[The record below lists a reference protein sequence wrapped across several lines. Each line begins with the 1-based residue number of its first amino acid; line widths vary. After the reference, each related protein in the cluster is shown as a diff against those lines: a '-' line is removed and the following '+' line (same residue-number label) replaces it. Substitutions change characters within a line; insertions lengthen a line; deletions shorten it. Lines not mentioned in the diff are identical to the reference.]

1 MNFYITGAYDLFPN
15 ETGGNALN
23 KKSSKKLFQ
32 SESDVEQKFV
42 FQLLTAPAPDGLGI
56 PPVDIQTKVNI
67 RKFTIEKRALK
78 KVYYPDY
85 ILLSGGIPLAIIE
98 AKPAGDRD
106 LAEAYRE
113 ARLYAAELNA
123 MYPSGV
129 APVSFVIASNGVDLW
144 AGPADHQ
151 GPELITEVETLKPYS
166 QDLEWLSQAVGA
178 KALAALA
185 SKVHSALAPQKTW
198 KPRSLVGGQSVQDE
212 PMGMNTFGA
221 TISSDLRQTF
231 TPATREERA
240 KVVREAYITSSRRT
254 RYVQPIDSIIRA
266 ASPFNHGAAQLIE
279 DTGKPS
285 PVVEKIQASRASL
298 EHKVMLLVGGAGAG
312 KTTFVDYLQEVA
324 LPADLRQATL
334 WVHLNMNFAL
344 VNREEIYNWL
354 REEIIMS
361 IRSSFADIDF
371 DELETSKALYS
382 VEINAWNKQASKLLG
397 EGSAQYNTELYNE
410 FKSLKADRHRT
421 AQAYCRYCGGERGK
435 LVIIVLDN
443 CDKRLLEEQLLMFE
457 AAQWLQREF
466 KALIILPLREETY
479 DNHSDEPPLDTAL
492 KDMVF
497 RIEAPP
503 FHNVLSKRVEMA
515 LNQLH
520 SSAKTYRYELQN
532 GMHVDYN
539 AADQAKYLSAIV
551 ASIFA
556 EDRTVS
562 RLVLGL
568 AGGNLRRAFEIF
580 LEFCN
585 SGHIPESEILKIQ
598 RATGTYQIPL
608 YIMLRVLLRQN
619 RRYYD
624 GSKTYLRNLF
634 GTKEAAC
641 PRDYF
646 LHLSVLAWL
655 EKRSN
660 KRSTSRVV
668 GYFPIRD
675 MVNFLATYGF
685 GRDAVIDAITSLAR
699 WHCVLSEDFKVDHLT
714 DATLVKISPAGIV
727 HLELLSDVNYW
738 AAVAEDIY
746 FDDHGL
752 AERIAGRMSDV
763 ASHYNLVTGWQNATE
778 AHEYLERI
786 RLEAVQSA
794 AFVDTNEFADLVDLS
809 GAKAGIL
816 EAAVQLGMHEWSTA
830 KTDYPAGST
839 VECKV
844 ARIQPYGFFVDF
856 NRSVSGLVHINQL
869 PRGVPISAFKVGDR
883 VKVRVVEVRPT
894 ERKVVVDLVL
904 DADCVK

>member
-1 MNFYITGAYDLFPN
+1 LIKKNPNPLF
-15 ETGGNALN
+15 E
-23 KKSSKKLFQ
+23 
-32 SESDVEQKFV
+32 SESDVEQKFI
-42 FQLLTAPAPDGLGI
+42 FPLLATPAPDGLGI
-56 PPVDIQTKVNI
+56 PLIDILTKANI

-78 KVYYPDY
+78 KIYYPDY
-85 ILLSGGIPLAIIE
+85 ILLSEGIPLAIVE
-98 AKPAGDRD
+98 AKPVGDQD

-123 MYPSGV
+123 IYPSGV
-129 APVSFVIASNGVDLW
+129 APVRFVIASNGIDLW

-151 GPELITEVETLKPYS
+151 DPELITKVEALKPYS
-166 QDLEWLSQAVGA
+166 QDLERLSEAVGA

-185 SKVHSALAPQKTW
+185 SKIRSALAPQRTW

-212 PMGMNTFGA
+212 PMTMNTFGA
-221 TISSDLRQTF
+221 TISADLKQTF
-231 TPATREERA
+231 MPSTREERA

-266 ASPFNHGAAQLIE
+266 ASPFNHSTAQLID
-279 DTGKPS
+279 DTGNPT
-285 PVVEKIQASRASL
+285 PVVEKIQGSRASL

-354 REEIIMS
+354 REEIITS
-361 IRSSFADIDF
+361 IRSSYASIDF
-371 DELETSKALYS
+371 DELESSKSLYS
-382 VEINAWNKQASKLLG
+382 VEVNSWNKQASKLLI
-397 EGSAQYNTELYNE
+397 EGSSQYNTELYNE
-410 FKSLKADRHRT
+410 LRGLKADRHRT

-520 SSAKTYRYELQN
+520 SSATTYRYELQN
-532 GMHVDYN
+532 GIHVDYS
-539 AADQAKYLSAIV
+539 ASDQAKYLSAIV

-634 GTKEAAC
+634 STKEAAA

-646 LHLSVLAWL
+646 LHLSVLSWL
-655 EKRSN
+655 NERCSKRSI
-660 KRSTSRVV
+660 SRVI

-675 MVNFLATYGF
+675 IINFLATYGF
-685 GRDAVIDAITSLAR
+685 GRDVVIEAITSLAR
-699 WHCVLSEDFKVDHLT
+699 WHCVLTEDFKVDYLT
-714 DATLVKISPAGIV
+714 DSTLVKISPAGIV

-746 FDDHGL
+746 FDNHAV
-752 AERIAGRMSDV
+752 AEGIADRMSDA
-763 ASHYNLVTGWQNATE
+763 ASHYNLVTGWRNATE
-778 AHEYLERI
+778 AYEYLDGKF
-786 RLEAVQSA
+786 LEAVQSA

-809 GAKAGIL
+809 VARAGIL
-816 EAAVQLGMHEWSTA
+816 QTAAQLGMHEWSTA
-830 KTDYPAGST
+830 KTDYPAGS
-839 VECKV
+839 VIECKI
-844 ARIQPYGFFVDF
+844 ARIKPYGFFVDF
-856 NRSVSGLVHINQL
+856 SKSVSGLVHINQL
-869 PRGVPISAFKVGDR
+869 PKGSSISDFGLGDSVR
-883 VKVRVVEVRPT
+883 VKVLEVRPT
-894 ERKVVVDLVL
+894 ERKVVLTL
-904 DADCVK
+904 ASDAGCTK

>member
-1 MNFYITGAYDLFPN
+1 MNN
-15 ETGGNALN
+15 
-23 KKSSKKLFQ
+23 KSSKGLFE
-32 SESDVEQKFV
+32 SESDVEQKFL
-42 FQLLTAPAPDGLGI
+42 FQFLTAPAPDGLGI
-56 PPVDIQTKVNI
+56 SAVNIQTKVNI
-67 RKFTIEKRALK
+67 RKFTIGKRSLK
-78 KVYYPDY
+78 KIYYPDY
-85 ILLSGGIPLAIIE
+85 ILLSDGIPLVIVE
-98 AKPAGDRD
+98 AKPVEDRD

-113 ARLYAAELNA
+113 SRLYAGELNA
-123 MYPSGV
+123 MYHSGL
-129 APVSFVIASNGVDLW
+129 APVSFVIASNGMELW

-151 GPELITEVETLKPYS
+151 DPHLVAKVEALKPYS
-166 QDLEWLSQAVGA
+166 QELEWLSQAVGA

-185 SKVHSALAPQKTW
+185 SKVQSALEPKKNW

-221 TISSDLRQTF
+221 TISSDLKQTF
-231 TPATREERA
+231 MPSTREERA

-266 ASPFNHGAAQLIE
+266 ASPFNHGNARLIE

-285 PVVEKIQASRASL
+285 PVLEKIKGARSAL

-324 LPADLRQATL
+324 LPSNIRSNTL
-334 WVHLNMNFAL
+334 WVHLNMNFAS
-344 VNREEIYNWL
+344 VNREEIYKWL
-354 REEIIMS
+354 REEIVIS

-371 DELETSKALYS
+371 DELETVKALYS

-397 EGSAQYNTELYNE
+397 DGSIQYNTELYNE
-410 FKSLKADRHRT
+410 LKSLKADRHRT

-539 AADQAKYLSAIV
+539 ASDQAKYLSAVV

-634 GTKEAAC
+634 STKEAAA

-646 LHLSVLAWL
+646 LHLSILTWL
-655 EKRSN
+655 SNRVGKRSV
-660 KRSTSRVV
+660 SRVV

-675 MVNFLATYGF
+675 MVAFLATYGF
-685 GRDAVIDAITSLAR
+685 GRDAVIDAVTSLAR
-699 WHCVLSEDFKVDHLT
+699 WHCVLSEDFKVDDLT

-727 HLELLSDVNYW
+727 HLELLSDVSYW
-738 AAVAEDIY
+738 AAVAEDIF
-746 FDDHGL
+746 FDDHSL
-752 AERIAGRMSDV
+752 AERIMCRMSDA
-763 ASHYNLVTGWQNATE
+763 ASHYHLVTNWKNATD
-778 AHEYLERI
+778 AHEYLERL
-786 RLEAVQSA
+786 RLAAVQSA

-809 GAKAGIL
+809 VAKAKIS
-816 EAAVQLGMHEWSTA
+816 EAATQLGMHEWATA
-830 KTDYPAGST
+830 KIDYPVGLV
-839 VECKV
+839 VECVV
-844 ARIQPYGFFVDF
+844 ARIKPYGFFVDF
-856 NRSVSGLVHINQL
+856 SSSVSGLVHVNQI
-869 PRGVPISAFKVGDR
+869 PRGTSISCLKVGDS
-883 VKVRVVEVRPT
+883 VKVKILEVRPT
-894 ERKVVVDLVL
+894 ERKVVLALIVD
-904 DADCVK
+904 AAGAK